1 MNAQSAKK
9 RTPKKTARP
18 KAVNNHRAGNDSRIV
33 TIDGRDRRPWALV
46 SKEKLLR
53 AAIAEIADRGYE
65 KARLVD
71 IAKRADLTVGSIYT
85 WFEDKTELFNAAL
98 EFAIA
103 ETQEL
108 NSSLVSTDGFK
119 NISPVQTANW
129 LVIVASLLPRRLDDA
144 SGPSEAQRMLL
155 EALKASWRDEEAHD
169 AILPQI
175 AAFLGQYEAVV
186 DAAVKSGQVSKDL
199 HPKLLARVMLALP
212 VGLTLL
218 TLAGLP
224 EPDQRKFIPIFQKF
238 GEAIRPSE

>member
-1 MNAQSAKK
+1 MSAQSAKK
-9 RTPKKTARP
+9 KVQKKA
-18 KAVNNHRAGNDSRIV
+18 KAAERAPQNNGRVI
-33 TIDGRDRRPWALV
+33 TIDGRDRRPWALQ

-85 WFEDKTELFNAAL
+85 WFEDKTDLFNAAL

-103 ETQEL
+103 ETQKQNE
-108 NSSLVSTDGFK
+108 SLVNTDEFK
-119 NISPVQTANW
+119 NVSPIQTAHW
-129 LVIVASLLPRRLDDA
+129 LVVIASLLPRRLDDT

-155 EALKASWRDEEAHD
+155 EALKASWRDEETHD
-169 AILPQI
+169 VILPQI
-175 AAFLGQYEAVV
+175 SAFLGQYEAVV
-186 DAAVKSGQVSKDL
+186 DAAVKAGQITDDID
-199 HPKLLARVMLALP
+199 PKLLARVMLALP

-224 EPDQRKFIPIFQKF
+224 EPEQIKFIPIFQKF
-238 GEAIRPSE
+238 GEMTRPRK

>member
-1 MNAQSAKK
+1 MSAK
-9 RTPKKTARP
+9 PKKKTQTPEQINGR
-18 KAVNNHRAGNDSRIV
+18 VVR
-33 TIDGRDRRPWALV
+33 IDGRDRRPWALQ

-85 WFEDKTELFNAAL
+85 WFENKTDLFNAAL
-98 EFAIA
+98 EFAIS
-103 ETQEL
+103 ETQRQNESL
-108 NSSLVSTDGFK
+108 VNSEEFRNSSP
-119 NISPVQTANW
+119 NQTLQW
-129 LVIVASLLPRRLDDA
+129 LIVIASLLPRRLDDA

-155 EALKASWRDEEAHD
+155 EGLKAAWRDEEAHD

-175 AAFLGQYEAVV
+175 AAFLSQYEQVV
-186 DAAVKSGQVSKDL
+186 EAAVKSGQVTKDVD
-199 HPKLLARVMLALP
+199 PKLIARVLLALP

-224 EPDQRKFIPIFQKF
+224 EPDQMKFIPLYQKF
-238 GEAIRPSE
+238 GEALGPK

>member
-1 MNAQSAKK
+1 MSAQPAKK
-9 RTPKKTARP
+9 RAQKKTARR
-18 KAVNNHRAGNDSRIV
+18 KAANDTRIV

-85 WFEDKTELFNAAL
+85 WFEDKTDLFNAAL

-103 ETQEL
+103 ETQKQNEAL
-108 NSSLVSTDGFK
+108 VNTDEFKNVSTIK
-119 NISPVQTANW
+119 TANW
-129 LVIVASLLPRRLDDA
+129 LVVIASLLPRKLDDA

-186 DAAVKSGQVSKDL
+186 DAAVKSGQVSTDVD
-199 HPKLLARVMLALP
+199 PKLLARVMLALP

-224 EPDQRKFIPIFQKF
+224 EPEQLKFIPIFQKF
-238 GEAIRPSE
+238 GEAVKPAK

>member
-1 MNAQSAKK
+1 MSAQPAKK
-9 RTPKKTARP
+9 RAQKKTARR
-18 KAVNNHRAGNDSRIV
+18 KAANDTRIV

-85 WFEDKTELFNAAL
+85 WFEDKTDLFNAAL

-103 ETQEL
+103 ETQKQNEAL
-108 NSSLVSTDGFK
+108 VNTDEFKNVSTIK
-119 NISPVQTANW
+119 TANW
-129 LVIVASLLPRRLDDA
+129 LVIIASLLPRRLDDA

-186 DAAVKSGQVSKDL
+186 DAAVKSGQVSTDVD
-199 HPKLLARVMLALP
+199 PKLLARVMLALP

-224 EPDQRKFIPIFQKF
+224 EPEQLKFIPIFQKF
-238 GEAIRPSE
+238 GEAVKPAK

>member
-1 MNAQSAKK
+1 MSAK
-9 RTPKKTARP
+9 PKKSTRAP
-18 KAVNNHRAGNDSRIV
+18 EHVNGRVVR
-33 TIDGRDRRPWALV
+33 IDGRDRRPWALQ

-85 WFEDKTELFNAAL
+85 WFENKTELFNAAL

-103 ETQEL
+103 ETQAL
-108 NSSLVSTDGFK
+108 NETLVATDEFK
-119 NISPVQTANW
+119 NLPTAQQSHW
-129 LVIVASLLPRRLDDA
+129 LITIASLLPRRLDDA

-175 AAFLGQYEAVV
+175 AAFLGQYEKVV
-186 DAAVKSGQVSKDL
+186 DAAVASGQVSDDVD
-199 HPKLLARVMLALP
+199 PKLLARVMLALP
-212 VGLTLL
+212 IGLTLL

-224 EPDQRKFIPIFQKF
+224 ETEQIKFLPLFQKF
-238 GEAIRPSE
+238 GEALGPQ

>member
-1 MNAQSAKK
+1 MSAK
-9 RTPKKTARP
+9 PKKSTRAP
-18 KAVNNHRAGNDSRIV
+18 KQVNGRVVR
-33 TIDGRDRRPWALV
+33 IDGRDRRPWALQ

-85 WFEDKTELFNAAL
+85 WFENKTELFNAAL

-103 ETQEL
+103 ETQKQNE
-108 NSSLVSTDGFK
+108 SLVNSDEFK
-119 NISPVQTANW
+119 NASPNQTQQW
-129 LVIVASLLPRRLDDA
+129 LIVIASLLPRRLDDA

-155 EALKASWRDEEAHD
+155 EGLKAAWRDEEAHD

-175 AAFLGQYEAVV
+175 AAFLSQYEQVV
-186 DAAVKSGQVSKDL
+186 EAALKSGQVTKDVD
-199 HPKLLARVMLALP
+199 PKLLARVLLALP

-224 EPDQRKFIPIFQKF
+224 EPDQMKFIPLYQKF
-238 GEAIRPSE
+238 GEALGPQ

>member
-1 MNAQSAKK
+1 MSAK
-9 RTPKKTARP
+9 PKKKTQAP
-18 KAVNNHRAGNDSRIV
+18 EQVNGRVVR
-33 TIDGRDRRPWALV
+33 IDGRDRRPWALQ

-85 WFEDKTELFNAAL
+85 WFENKTDLFNAAL
-98 EFAIA
+98 EFAIS
-103 ETQEL
+103 ETQRQNE
-108 NSSLVSTDGFK
+108 SLVNSEEFK
-119 NISPVQTANW
+119 KASPDQTLRW
-129 LVIVASLLPRRLDDA
+129 LVVIASLLPRRLDDA

-155 EALKASWRDEEAHD
+155 EGLKAAWRDEEAHD

-175 AAFLGQYEAVV
+175 AAFLSQYEQVV
-186 DAAVKSGQVSKDL
+186 EAAVKSGQVTKDVD
-199 HPKLLARVMLALP
+199 PKLIARVLLALP

-224 EPDQRKFIPIFQKF
+224 EPDQMKFIPLYQKF
-238 GEAIRPSE
+238 GEALGPK

>member
-1 MNAQSAKK
+1 MSAKPAKKQPSKK
-9 RTPKKTARP
+9 RAL
-18 KAVNNHRAGNDSRIV
+18 NDSSEKTPVANGRVI
-33 TIDGRDRRPWALV
+33 TIDGRDRRPWALQ

-85 WFEDKTELFNAAL
+85 WFEDKTDLFNAAL

-103 ETQEL
+103 ETQQQNEKFV
-108 NSSLVSTDGFK
+108 SSSEFRNLP
-119 NISPVQTANW
+119 NIQTAHW
-129 LVIVASLLPRRLDDA
+129 LAVIASLLPRRLDDA

-175 AAFLGQYEAVV
+175 AGFLSQYEAVV
-186 DAAVKSGQVSKDL
+186 EAAVKAGHVTTDVD
-199 HPKLLARVMLALP
+199 PKLLARVFLAMP
-212 VGLTLL
+212 IGLTLL

-224 EPDQRKFIPIFQKF
+224 EPEQIKFLPLFQKF
-238 GEAIRPSE
+238 GEALSPSN

>member
-1 MNAQSAKK
+1 MSAQPAKK
-9 RTPKKTARP
+9 KAQKKSKAAARSP
-18 KAVNNHRAGNDSRIV
+18 QNNGRVI
-33 TIDGRDRRPWALV
+33 TIDGRDRRPWALQ

-85 WFEDKTELFNAAL
+85 WFEDKTDLFNAAL

-103 ETQEL
+103 ETQNQNEA
-108 NSSLVSTDGFK
+108 LVKTDEFK
-119 NISPVQTANW
+119 NVSSIQTANW
-129 LVIVASLLPRRLDDA
+129 LIIIASLLPRKLDDA

-175 AAFLGQYEAVV
+175 AAFLSQYEAVV
-186 DAAVKSGQVSKDL
+186 DAAVKSGQVSRDID
-199 HPKLLARVMLALP
+199 PKLLARVMLALP

-224 EPDQRKFIPIFQKF
+224 EPEQLKFIPIFQKF
-238 GEAIRPSE
+238 GEAVRPQ

>member
-1 MNAQSAKK
+1 MSTNNNI
-9 RTPKKTARP
+9 
-18 KAVNNHRAGNDSRIV
+18 VN
-33 TIDGRDRRPWALV
+33 IDGRDRRPWALV
-46 SKEKLLR
+46 SREKLLR

-85 WFEDKTELFNAAL
+85 WFEDKTDLFNAAL

-103 ETQEL
+103 DAQRQNDELVATEKFRET
-108 NSSLVSTDGFK
+108 SIK
-119 NISPVQTANW
+119 NQFHWVA
-129 LVIVASLLPRRLDDA
+129 VIAALLPRKLDDQS
-144 SGPSEAQRMLL
+144 SGPSEAQRLLL

-175 AAFLGQYEAVV
+175 SAFLSQYETVV
-186 DAAVKSGQVSKDL
+186 ENAMADGWIDESLD
-199 HPKLLARVMLALP
+199 PKFIARLFMALP

-224 EPDQRKFIPIFQKF
+224 ELDNMKFIEIYKRFT
-238 GEAIRPSE
+238 EAIAPSDS

>member
-1 MNAQSAKK
+1 MSAQPAKK
-9 RTPKKTARP
+9 RATKKTARP
-18 KAVNNHRAGNDSRIV
+18 KSVNKGSNGDSRIV
-33 TIDGRDRRPWALV
+33 NIDGRDRRPWALV

-103 ETQEL
+103 ETQKQNE
-108 NSSLVSTDGFK
+108 SLVDTDEFK
-119 NISPVQTANW
+119 NIATIKTAHW
-129 LVIVASLLPRRLDDA
+129 LVVIASLLPRKLDDT

-186 DAAVKSGQVSKDL
+186 DAAVKSGQVSADID
-199 HPKLLARVMLALP
+199 PKLLARVMLALP

-224 EPDQRKFIPIFQKF
+224 EPEQLKFIPIFQKF
-238 GEAIRPSE
+238 GEAVKPAK

>member
-1 MNAQSAKK
+1 MSAQPAKK
-9 RTPKKTARP
+9 KAQKKSKAAARTPQSNGR
-18 KAVNNHRAGNDSRIV
+18 VI
-33 TIDGRDRRPWALV
+33 TIDGRDRRPWALQ

-85 WFEDKTELFNAAL
+85 WFEDKTDLFNAAL

-103 ETQEL
+103 ETQNQNEA
-108 NSSLVSTDGFK
+108 LVKTDEFK
-119 NISPVQTANW
+119 NVSSIQTANW
-129 LVIVASLLPRRLDDA
+129 LIIIASLLPRKLDDA

-175 AAFLGQYEAVV
+175 AAFLSQYEAVV
-186 DAAVKSGQVSKDL
+186 DAAVKSGQVSRDID
-199 HPKLLARVMLALP
+199 PKLLARVMLALP

-224 EPDQRKFIPIFQKF
+224 EPEQLKFIPIFQKF
-238 GEAIRPSE
+238 GEAVKPQ

>member
-1 MNAQSAKK
+1 MSARPAK
-9 RTPKKTARP
+9 RRTQKKTKPSARAP
-18 KAVNNHRAGNDSRIV
+18 QNNARLI
-33 TIDGRDRRPWALV
+33 TIDGRDRRPWALQ

-85 WFEDKTELFNAAL
+85 WFEDKTDLFNAAL

-103 ETQEL
+103 ETQKL
-108 NSSLVSTDGFK
+108 NETLVKTDDFK
-119 NISPVQTANW
+119 NVSPIQTANW
-129 LVIVASLLPRRLDDA
+129 LVVIASLLPRKLDDA

-155 EALKASWRDEEAHD
+155 EALKAAWRDEEAHD

-186 DAAVKSGQVSKDL
+186 EAAMKSGQVSRDID
-199 HPKLLARVMLALP
+199 PKLLARVMLALP

-224 EPDQRKFIPIFQKF
+224 EPDQLKFIPIFQKF
-238 GEAIRPSE
+238 GQAIKPQ

>member
-1 MNAQSAKK
+1 MS
-9 RTPKKTARP
+9 
-18 KAVNNHRAGNDSRIV
+18 KATNNNVV
-33 TIDGRDRRPWALV
+33 TIDGRDRRPWALI
-46 SKEKLLR
+46 SREKLLR

-85 WFEDKTELFNAAL
+85 WFENKTDLFNAAL

-103 ETQEL
+103 DAQRQNEKLIATDKFQE
-108 NSSLVSTDGFK
+108 VSAA
-119 NISPVQTANW
+119 SPHHWSTIIA
-129 LVIVASLLPRRLDDA
+129 ALLPRKLSDQGR
-144 SGPSEAQRMLL
+144 GPSEAQRLLL

-175 AAFLGQYEAVV
+175 SAFLAQYETVIEQAMEDGWIDKSL
-186 DAAVKSGQVSKDL
+186 DAKFI
-199 HPKLLARVMLALP
+199 ARLFMAFP

-224 EPDQRKFIPIFQKF
+224 ELDSMKFIDFYKRFTESIAPT
-238 GEAIRPSE
+238 ES

>member
-1 MNAQSAKK
+1 MSAQPAKK
-9 RTPKKTARP
+9 RARKKTKSTARTP
-18 KAVNNHRAGNDSRIV
+18 QNNGRVI
-33 TIDGRDRRPWALV
+33 TIDGRDRRPWALQ

-85 WFEDKTELFNAAL
+85 WFEDKTDLFNAAL

-103 ETQEL
+103 ETQKQNEA
-108 NSSLVSTDGFK
+108 LVKTDDFK
-119 NISPVQTANW
+119 NVSPIQTANW
-129 LVIVASLLPRRLDDA
+129 LIVIASLLPRKLDDA

-155 EALKASWRDEEAHD
+155 EALKAAWRDEEAHD

-186 DAAVKSGQVSKDL
+186 EAAVKSGQVSSDID
-199 HPKLLARVMLALP
+199 PKLLARVMLALP

-224 EPDQRKFIPIFQKF
+224 EPDQVKFIPIFQKF
-238 GEAIRPSE
+238 GEAAKPR

>member
-1 MNAQSAKK
+1 MSAQPAKK
-9 RTPKKTARP
+9 RAQKKTVRR
-18 KAVNNHRAGNDSRIV
+18 KAANDTRIV

-85 WFEDKTELFNAAL
+85 WFEDKTDLFNAAL

-103 ETQEL
+103 ETQKQNEAL
-108 NSSLVSTDGFK
+108 VNTDEFKNVSTIK
-119 NISPVQTANW
+119 TANW
-129 LVIVASLLPRRLDDA
+129 LVVIASLLPRKLDDA

-186 DAAVKSGQVSKDL
+186 DAAVKSGQVSTDVD
-199 HPKLLARVMLALP
+199 PKLLARVMLALP

-224 EPDQRKFIPIFQKF
+224 EPEQLKFIPIFQKF
-238 GEAIRPSE
+238 GEAVKPAK

>member
-1 MNAQSAKK
+1 MSAQPAKK
-9 RTPKKTARP
+9 RAQKKTARRKP
-18 KAVNNHRAGNDSRIV
+18 VNDGRIV

-85 WFEDKTELFNAAL
+85 WFEDKTDLFNAAL

-103 ETQEL
+103 ETQNL
-108 NSSLVSTDGFK
+108 NSSLIDTNGFK

-129 LVIVASLLPRRLDDA
+129 LVVIASLLPRRLDDA
-144 SGPSEAQRMLL
+144 SGPSEAQRMVL

-186 DAAVKSGQVSKDL
+186 DAAVKSGQVGADIDA
-199 HPKLLARVMLALP
+199 KLLARVMLALP

-224 EPDQRKFIPIFQKF
+224 EPEQVKFIPIFQKF
-238 GEAIRPSE
+238 GEAIKPVK

>member
-1 MNAQSAKK
+1 MSAQPAKK
-9 RTPKKTARP
+9 KAQKKTKAAARAP
-18 KAVNNHRAGNDSRIV
+18 QNNGRVI
-33 TIDGRDRRPWALV
+33 TIDGRDRRPWALQ

-85 WFEDKTELFNAAL
+85 WFEDKTDLFNAAL

-103 ETQEL
+103 ETQ
-108 NSSLVSTDGFK
+108 NQNVALVDTDRFK
-119 NISPVQTANW
+119 NVSPFQTANW
-129 LVIVASLLPRRLDDA
+129 LIVIASLLPRKLDDA

-175 AAFLGQYEAVV
+175 AAFLNQYETVV
-186 DAAVKSGQVSKDL
+186 DAAVKSGQVSRDID
-199 HPKLLARVMLALP
+199 PKLLARVMLALP

-224 EPDQRKFIPIFQKF
+224 EPEQLKFIPIFQKF
-238 GEAIRPSE
+238 GEAVKPQ

>member
-1 MNAQSAKK
+1 MSAQ
-9 RTPKKTARP
+9 KKTP
-18 KAVNNHRAGNDSRIV
+18 QTQPVNGRIV
-33 TIDGRDRRPWALV
+33 KIDGRDRRPWALQ

-85 WFEDKTELFNAAL
+85 WFENKTDLFNAAL

-103 ETQEL
+103 ETQAQNERL
-108 NSSLVSTDGFK
+108 VNSDEFK
-119 NISPVQTANW
+119 RLPSAANSHW
-129 LVIVASLLPRRLDDA
+129 IVLIASLLPRKLNDP

-169 AILPQI
+169 AILPHI
-175 AAFLGQYEAVV
+175 AAFLGQYEQVV
-186 DAAVKSGQVSKDL
+186 DDAIASGQIGTEVDA
-199 HPKLLARVMLALP
+199 KLLARVMLALP

-224 EPDQRKFIPIFQKF
+224 EPEQRKFIPLFQKL
-238 GEAIRPSE
+238 GEAFNSQ

>member
-1 MNAQSAKK
+1 MSAQPAKK
-9 RTPKKTARP
+9 RAQKKTARR
-18 KAVNNHRAGNDSRIV
+18 KAANDTRIV

-85 WFEDKTELFNAAL
+85 WFEDKTDLFNAAL

-103 ETQEL
+103 ETQKQNEA
-108 NSSLVSTDGFK
+108 LVNTNEFK
-119 NISPVQTANW
+119 NVSPIQTANW
-129 LVIVASLLPRRLDDA
+129 LVVIASLLPRKLDDA

-186 DAAVKSGQVSKDL
+186 DAAVKSGQVSTDVD
-199 HPKLLARVMLALP
+199 PKLLARVMLALP

-224 EPDQRKFIPIFQKF
+224 EPEQLKFIPIFQKF
-238 GEAIRPSE
+238 GEAVKPAK